1 MFSSQAAAAGGH
13 LGLAWEPRGSDLVLL
28 QAGAGTVPGA
38 GAEAGP
44 GAVTEAEAEVV
55 GYEGWKAR
63 LNLGFINK
71 RNDIHLISSPDIR
84 NI

>member
-28 QAGAGTVPGA
+28 QAGVGPGA
-38 GAEAGP
+38 EAEAGP
-44 GAVTEAEAEVV
+44 GAGAGVA

-63 LNLGFINK
+63 LNLG
-71 RNDIHLISSPDIR
+71 
-84 NI
+84 

>member
-28 QAGAGTVPGA
+28 QAGVGPGA
-38 GAEAGP
+38 EAEAGP
-44 GAVTEAEAEVV
+44 GAEAGTEVA

-63 LNLGFINK
+63 LNL
-71 RNDIHLISSPDIR
+71 S
-84 NI
+84 